1 VGIEAREAAE
11 EAAPVSAPAAAGR
24 AAATAA
30 AAWPAGLSARVPPR
44 VDRASAIALRHGVG
58 NRVVSRLVAD
68 AAPAVRPAAA
78 RRTLARD
85 VTTAPGPPPDGIKCN
100 SCSDDQ
106 AGQIGAAHQRGKLL
120 ARNAIAKLNAYDGHS
135 AGEVRDAL
143 NRHFHTTSA
152 DAARLVASALLQVT
166 REVSGTG
173 YVCKSTPN
181 GSSEAMAIWCVPW
194 TDIRVYPL
202 FYSNTE
208 LNYRGS
214 TLLHEWMH
222 RYHCDLDLGYAW
234 ESDYSSHGTTRQFL
248 NADAYAML
256 AYDIGKPVI
265 GDFDAPQSDSGAA

>member
-1 VGIEAREAAE
+1 MGVEPGEATKPAAPGRSPAAPRTAAE
-11 EAAPVSAPAAAGR
+11 P
-24 AAATAA
+24 
-30 AAWPAGLSARVPPR
+30 AWPAGLSARVPPR
-44 VDRASAIALRHGVG
+44 VAVANAIALQHGVG
-58 NRVVSRLVAD
+58 NRAVSRLVAGS
-68 AAPAVRPAAA
+68 ARTVTPAPA

-100 SCSDDQ
+100 SCSADQ
-106 AGQIGAAHQRGKLL
+106 TGQIGAAHQRGKLL

-135 AGEVRDAL
+135 PGEVRDAL
-143 NRHFHTTSA
+143 QHHFHTTSA
-152 DAARLVASALLQVT
+152 NAARLVASALLQVIG
-166 REVSGTG
+166 EVSGTS

-181 GSSEAMAIWCVPW
+181 GSSEAEAIWCVPW

-234 ESDYSSHGTTRQFL
+234 ESDYGGHGTTRQLF

-265 GDFDAPQSDSGAA
+265 GDFDAPRSDTGAA

>member
-1 VGIEAREAAE
+1 MGLAADEATRKAARV
-11 EAAPVSAPAAAGR
+11 PAPATAR
-24 AAATAA
+24 SAATAT
-30 AAWPAGLSARVPPR
+30 WPAGLSARVPPS
-44 VDRASAIALRHGVG
+44 VVRANAIALQHGAG
-58 NRVVSRLVAD
+58 NRAVSRLVAGVTGT
-68 AAPAVRPAAA
+68 VRPAGD

-85 VTTAPGPPPDGIKCN
+85 ATTAPGPLPDQITCK
-100 SCSDDQ
+100 SCSDDL

-135 AGEVRDAL
+135 PGEVRDAL
-143 NRHFHTTSA
+143 NHHFHTTSVGM
-152 DAARLVASALLQVT
+152 ARQVASALLLVT
-166 REVSGTG
+166 REAPGTS
-173 YVCKSTPN
+173 YVCKSSPN
-181 GSSEAMAIWCVPW
+181 GATEAEALWCLPW

-202 FYSNTE
+202 FYSNPE

-222 RYHCDLDLGYAW
+222 RYHCDLDLGYATDR
-234 ESDYSSHGTTRQFL
+234 DYTSHGTTRQSW

>member
-1 VGIEAREAAE
+1 VGVEAGKATE
-11 EAAPVSAPAAAGR
+11 EAARLAER
-24 AAATAA
+24 AAAKPADAA
-30 AAWPAGLSARVPPR
+30 TWPAGHPARVPPR
-44 VDRASAIALRHGVG
+44 VARANVIGLQHGAG
-58 NRVVSRLVAD
+58 NRVVSRLIAGSVQTVRP
-68 AAPAVRPAAA
+68 PAV

-85 VTTAPGPPPDGIKCN
+85 TTTAPGPLPDGIRCK

-135 AGEVRDAL
+135 PTEVRDAL
-143 NRHFHTTSA
+143 NHHFHTTST
-152 DAARLVASALLQVT
+152 DAARRVASALLQVT
-166 REVSGTG
+166 REVSGTS

-181 GSSEAMAIWCVPW
+181 GSTEAMAIWCLPW

-202 FYSNTE
+202 FYSKSE
-208 LNYRGS
+208 LNYRAS

-234 ESDYSSHGTTRQFL
+234 EPDYGSHGTTRQSW

-256 AYDIGKPVI
+256 AYDIGQPII
-265 GDFDAPQSDSGAA
+265 GDFDAPQSDTGAG

>member
-1 VGIEAREAAE
+1 VGVEAGETTE
-11 EAAPVSAPAAAGR
+11 EVALVPAPATAR
-24 AAATAA
+24 TAATAT
-30 AAWPAGLSARVPPR
+30 WQGGLTARVAPR
-44 VDRASAIALRHGVG
+44 VARANVIALQHDVG
-58 NRVVSRLVAD
+58 NRVVSGLVAGS
-68 AAPAVRPAAA
+68 ARTVHSAAA

-85 VTTAPGPPPDGIKCN
+85 VTTAPGPLPDGIKCK

-106 AGQIGAAHQRGKLL
+106 AGQIGGAHERGKLL

-135 AGEVRDAL
+135 PGEVREAL
-143 NRHFHTTSA
+143 NHHFHTTST

-166 REVSGTG
+166 RQVSGTS

-181 GSSEAMAIWCVPW
+181 GSTEAMAIWCVPW

-202 FYSNTE
+202 FYSNPE

-234 ESDYSSHGTTRQFL
+234 EPDYSSHGTTKQFL
-248 NADAYAML
+248 NADSYAML

-265 GDFDAPQSDSGAA
+265 GDFDAPHSDSGAA

>member
-1 VGIEAREAAE
+1 MGVEAGDPTEAA
-11 EAAPVSAPAAAGR
+11 ARLSVP
-24 AAATAA
+24 ATARTA
-30 AAWPAGLSARVPPR
+30 ASATGPAGLSARVPPR
-44 VDRASAIALRHGVG
+44 VAPANVIALQHGVG
-58 NRVVSRLVAD
+58 NRVVSRLVAGS
-68 AAPAVRPAAA
+68 AGTVRSSAA
-78 RRTLARD
+78 RRILARD
-85 VTTAPGPPPDGIKCN
+85 ATTAPGPLPDGIKCK

-120 ARNAIAKLNAYDGHS
+120 ARNAIAKLNAYDGN
-135 AGEVRDAL
+135 APGEVREAL
-143 NRHFHTTSA
+143 NHHFHTASA

-166 REVSGTG
+166 REVSGTS

-202 FYSNTE
+202 FYSNPE

-256 AYDIGKPVI
+256 AYDIGKPVV
-265 GDFDAPQSDSGAA
+265 GDFDAPHSDSGAA

>member
-1 VGIEAREAAE
+1 MGVEAGEATEAA
-11 EAAPVSAPAAAGR
+11 ALPVPATAR
-24 AAATAA
+24 AAASAT
-30 AAWPAGLSARVPPR
+30 WPAGLSARVPPR
-44 VDRASAIALRHGVG
+44 VGPANVIALQHGVG
-58 NRVVSRLVAD
+58 NRVVSRLVAGSVGT
-68 AAPAVRPAAA
+68 VRSSAA
-78 RRTLARD
+78 RRILARD
-85 VTTAPGPPPDGIKCN
+85 ATTAPGPLPDGIKCK

-135 AGEVRDAL
+135 PGEVRDAL
-143 NRHFHTTSA
+143 NHHFHTSSA

-166 REVSGTG
+166 REVSGTS

-202 FYSNTE
+202 FYSNPE

-256 AYDIGKPVI
+256 AYDIGKPVV
-265 GDFDAPQSDSGAA
+265 GDFDAPHSDSGAA

>member
-1 VGIEAREAAE
+1 MGVEAGEATPEVAR
-11 EAAPVSAPAAAGR
+11 PPAPATAR
-24 AAATAA
+24 TAA
-30 AAWPAGLSARVPPR
+30 AATFPAGLSARVPPR
-44 VDRASAIALRHGVG
+44 VARANVIALQQGAG
-58 NRVVSRLVAD
+58 NRIVSRLVAGS
-68 AAPAVRPAAA
+68 ARTVQSTAA

-85 VTTAPGPPPDGIKCN
+85 ATTAPGPLPDGIKCK

-135 AGEVRDAL
+135 PAEVRDAL
-143 NRHFHTTSA
+143 NHHFHTSSV

-166 REVSGTG
+166 REVSGTS
-173 YVCKSTPN
+173 YVCNSTPN
-181 GSSEAMAIWCVPW
+181 GSTEAMAIWCLPW

-202 FYSNTE
+202 FYSNPD

-234 ESDYSSHGTTRQFL
+234 EPDYSSHGTTRQFL